1 MSNLAL
7 KGAGIIHGNAGTP
20 NVPSGGP
27 NEGHHVSNNL
37 LSNMLGPRHSVEQD
51 EANKIRLEPGMPNA
65 PAL

>member
-37 LSNMLGPRHSVEQD
+37 LSNMLGPRHSVE
-51 EANKIRLEPGMPNA
+51 
-65 PAL
+65 